1 MVLPQAVMPDLVYS
15 IRKAIPTLRSRCG
28 MEYECGRAGE
38 GARRGA
44 GAIGKMKC
52 KFFLTKMRKKS
63 KMQYLYSAKVFT
75 NH

>member
-1 MVLPQAVMPDLVYS
+1 MVLHQAVMLDLVYS
-15 IRKAIPTLRSRCG
+15 QRKALSSRCG

-38 GARRGA
+38 GARGGA

-52 KFFLTKMRKKS
+52 KLFLIKMRKKT
-63 KMQYLYSAKVFT
+63 KMQYLYSTKVFT